1 MRLPIGYKLWRILD
15 PRGREYDSLDAFERD
30 FQRRRKAFE
39 RMLKDIAAEIKDAK
53 L

>member
-1 MRLPIGYKLWRILD
+1 LWRILD
-15 PRGREYDSLDAFERD
+15 PQGRQYRSLSAFERD

-39 RMLKDIAAEIKDAK
+39 RIIIDIDAETKNAK